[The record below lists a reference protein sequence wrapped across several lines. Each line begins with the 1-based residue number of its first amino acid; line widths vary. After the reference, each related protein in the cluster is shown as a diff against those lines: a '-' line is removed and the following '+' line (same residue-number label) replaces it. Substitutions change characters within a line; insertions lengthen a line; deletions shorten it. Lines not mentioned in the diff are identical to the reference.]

1 MQILEEFWYGNIH
14 LNERHGESNI
24 EMIKISDLIKRHEGT
39 LLKSLDEKNKEVFEK
54 YRDCYDEL
62 TQLNECEVFKIGFKL
77 GVGML
82 LECYDDLVKNIK

>member
-1 MQILEEFWYGNIH
+1 MKILEEFWYGNIH
-14 LNERHGESNI
+14 PNERHGESNI
-24 EMIKISDLIKRHEGT
+24 AMIKISDLIKRHEGT
-39 LLKSLDEKNKEVFEK
+39 LMKSLDEKNKEVFEK

-82 LECYDDLVKNIK
+82 LECYDDLTKNIK

>member
-1 MQILEEFWYGNIH
+1 MKILEELWYGNIH
-14 LNERHGESNI
+14 QNERHGECNI

-82 LECYDDLVKNIK
+82 LECYDDLAKNIK

>member
-14 LNERHGESNI
+14 PNERNGESNI

-39 LLKSLDEKNKEVFEK
+39 LMKSLDEKNKEIFEK

-62 TQLNECEVFKIGFKL
+62 TQLNECEVETIPNF
-77 GVGML
+77 V
-82 LECYDDLVKNIK
+82 

>member
-1 MQILEEFWYGNIH
+1 MKILDEFWYGNIH
-14 LNERHGESNI
+14 PNERHGESNI

-39 LLKSLDEKNKEVFEK
+39 LMKSLDEKNKEIFEK

-77 GVGML
+77 GVRML
-82 LECYDDLVKNIK
+82 LECYEDL